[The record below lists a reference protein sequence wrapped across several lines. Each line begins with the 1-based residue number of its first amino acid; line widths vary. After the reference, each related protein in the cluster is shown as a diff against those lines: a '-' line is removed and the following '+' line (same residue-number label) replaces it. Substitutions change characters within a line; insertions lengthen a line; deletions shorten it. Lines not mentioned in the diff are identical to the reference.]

1 MRKVA
6 HQPHLNLRMR
16 EKIITPKAYAQGMA
30 KMMHFIDAAK
40 NHSKFYEMAVI
51 PDDYG
56 SYTLVRCYG
65 ALTDDIER
73 IKILLVENLSL
84 LEAKKQMEV
93 KTREQLGKGY
103 SDTFKTHRGAYPL
116 GLDRKA
122 PFDHGTQ
129 SAYQNKGAIQGLRAV
144 LSDLD
149 SAIEAGERM
158 DTDRMSKALAE
169 AARHLFDLPDSSMA
183 RQIEKS
189 LAVPARHL
197 LNGTAKAST
206 LVRSLKVV
214 RNKLALQFTE
224 YDKNYPKMASG
235 ISNIPGKHIFD
246 NAKVEGEA
254 KVFHEAKVYDR
265 AQVSDSAKVYGHAE
279 VLGKAQVFEN
289 AKVSGH
295 AKVSGNAVVKGD
307 AKVFGFAEVYN
318 DARVRGN
325 AQVTDNAQVFGMA
338 KVFGNATVRDN
349 AQVLGNAEVYGNA
362 DVGGDAY
369 IGGKAVILGGE
380 WDGSEGPIMLGRWKG
395 PGVPA

>member
-30 KMMHFIDAAK
+30 KMMHFIDVAK

-51 PDDYG
+51 PDDHG
-56 SYTLVRCYG
+56 SYTLIKCYG
-65 ALTDDIER
+65 ALTDDMNKIN
-73 IKILLVENLSL
+73 ILLKEDLSL

-144 LSDLD
+144 LFDLD

-224 YDKNYPKMASG
+224 YDKNYPKTAS
-235 ISNIPGKHIFD
+235 
-246 NAKVEGEA
+246 AM
-254 KVFHEAKVYDR
+254 
-265 AQVSDSAKVYGHAE
+265 
-279 VLGKAQVFEN
+279 
-289 AKVSGH
+289 
-295 AKVSGNAVVKGD
+295 VKL
-307 AKVFGFAEVYN
+307 AA
-318 DARVRGN
+318 
-325 AQVTDNAQVFGMA
+325 
-338 KVFGNATVRDN
+338 
-349 AQVLGNAEVYGNA
+349 
-362 DVGGDAY
+362 
-369 IGGKAVILGGE
+369 
-380 WDGSEGPIMLGRWKG
+380 S
-395 PGVPA
+395 

>member
-235 ISNIPGKHIFD
+235 DFNIPGVHILGNNADVSD
-246 NAKVEGEA
+246 N
-254 KVFHEAKVYDR
+254 AKVYDR
-265 AQVSDSAKVYGHAE
+265 AVVSGDAKVYDDAE
-279 VLGKAQVFEN
+279 VKDNALVKDTADVYDN
-289 AKVSGH
+289 AKVF
-295 AKVSGNAVVKGD
+295 GNARIGGD
-307 AKVFGFAEVYN
+307 AKVFGEALIGGK
-318 DARVRGN
+318 AI
-325 AQVTDNAQVFGMA
+325 
-338 KVFGNATVRDN
+338 
-349 AQVLGNAEVYGNA
+349 VYGNA
-362 DVGGDAY
+362 KVSGRAIVYGNAKVYGDA
-369 IGGKAVILGGE
+369 IIRGTAKILGGE
-380 WDGSEGPIMLGRWKG
+380 WDGYEGEITSGTWKG

>member
-116 GLDRKA
+116 GLDRVA

-129 SAYQNKGAIQGLRAV
+129 SAYKNKGAIQGLRAV

-235 ISNIPGKHIFD
+235 IFNVPDVHILGYAEVEGNAVVAHRAKVFDSAKVSD
-246 NAKVEGEA
+246 NAKVYDNAE
-254 KVFHEAKVYDR
+254 VFGNALVSGY
-265 AQVSDSAKVYGHAE
+265 AQVYG
-279 VLGKAQVFEN
+279 K
-289 AKVSGH
+289 
-295 AKVSGNAVVKGD
+295 
-307 AKVFGFAEVYN
+307 
-318 DARVRGN
+318 ARVRGN
-325 AQVTDNAQVFGMA
+325 AVVEGNAEVKDNAKVADDAFVGGKA
-338 KVFGNATVRDN
+338 EVKGNAWVGGDAEVFGNARVR
-349 AQVLGNAEVYGNA
+349 GNATLYGNAIVSGNA
-362 DVGGDAY
+362 DVSGDAR
-369 IGGKAVILGGE
+369 IGGNAEILGGE
-380 WDGSEGPIMLGRWKG
+380 WDGSEGVILSGRWKG
-395 PGVPA
+395 PGIPA